1 MCAVNFYDDSLRAA
15 AYESVGVEGTY
26 AIAFRELALIL
37 ARLPR
42 REAALD
48 FGCGAGRSSRFL
60 RSAGYT
66 VVGVDIAQEMVARAR
81 RSDPGGD
88 YRVLSGDEALDRFES
103 AMFSLVLVAWTF
115 DNVHEESEKRRI
127 LTGLRRVL
135 ADDGTMILIA
145 SAPEIYTNEW
155 TSFTTAPYP
164 ENQSARSGD
173 LVKIRIKDSEDAR
186 PYEDTYFTDADYR
199 RVFGECRL
207 ELRVTQRPLGFAGE
221 PWTWVS
227 EETIAP
233 WVIYELSKPHG
244 LQSRSVSQR

>member
-1 MCAVNFYDDSLRAA
+1 MSAVNFYDDSLRAA
-15 AYESVGVEGTY
+15 AYETVGVEGTY

-60 RSAGYT
+60 INAGYR

-81 RSDPGGD
+81 RADPGGD
-88 YRVLSGDEALDRFES
+88 YRVLSGDQALDGLKP

-115 DNVHEESEKRRI
+115 DNVHELSEKRQI

-135 ADDGTMILIA
+135 ADDGTLILIA

-155 TSFTTAPYP
+155 ASFTTAAYP
-164 ENQSARSGD
+164 GNRAAKSGD
-173 LVKIRIKDSEDAR
+173 VVKIRIKGTEDAR

-207 ELRVTQRPLGFAGE
+207 ELRATHRPLGYASE
-221 PWTWVS
+221 PWNWIS
-227 EETIAP
+227 EKATAP
-233 WVIYELSKPHG
+233 WAIYELSKPRG
-244 LQSRSVSQR
+244 AK

>member
-26 AIAFRELALIL
+26 AIAFRELAMIL

-88 YRVLSGDEALDRFES
+88 YRVLSGDEVLDRFES
-103 AMFSLVLVAWTF
+103 AMFSLVLAAWTF
-115 DNVHEESEKRRI
+115 DNVHEVAEKRRI
-127 LTGLRRVL
+127 LTDLRRVL
-135 ADDGTMILIA
+135 ADEGTLILIA

-155 TSFTTAPYP
+155 ASFTTAAYP
-164 ENQSARSGD
+164 ENRAARSGD
-173 LVKIRIKDSEDAR
+173 LVRIRIKGTEDAR

-199 RVFGECRL
+199 RVFDECHL
-207 ELRVTQRPLGFAGE
+207 EIRATQRPLGYASE
-221 PWTWVS
+221 PWKWLS
-227 EETIAP
+227 EESIAP
-233 WVIYELSKPHG
+233 WTIYELSKSHG
-244 LQSRSVSQR
+244 SQ